1 MSKIPDISG
10 MTLTQQVRYAI
21 LCAWEVSDDAHWR
34 EWAQGWLN
42 GGDRSA
48 RAAKAE
54 AAAEWA
60 AAGAEWAAA
69 AAEWAARAAR
79 AAAEWAAARAARWAK
94 WAEAEAEWAGK
105 YAQKAD
111 PSIDLHALA
120 RRAITEEKA
129 P

>member
-1 MSKIPDISG
+1 MSKIPNISG
-10 MTLTQQVRYAI
+10 MTPTQQVRYAI
-21 LCAWEVSDDAHWR
+21 LCAWEVCDDAHWR

-54 AAAEWA
+54 AAAMGAAWA
-60 AAGAEWAAA
+60 AMGADAAT
-69 AAEWAARAAR
+69 AAEWAATR
-79 AAAEWAAARAARWAK
+79 AAARAATTEAK
-94 WAEAEAEWAGK
+94 AAAEWAGK

-111 PSIDLHALA
+111 PSIDLSALA

-129 P
+129 Q